1 MKSTDCNDDMVWP
14 QVGFPKHRRSACWA
28 EMRPDLSPL
37 LPVTDIDFGGALGA
51 NMLPLEIGTNA
62 EHRTGSP
69 LTLATMA
76 DAYNIRI
83 GGYFDTQGAA
93 TAMRG
98 SSHNAPPLSRNRR
111 DYRRAAVRTSLLSIV
126 LLAQKSL
133 SGGFRGTTHRRCGGF
148 AKQVAWN
155 VEDGAT
161 PTLVRKRLE
170 IRLNKNLDGL
180 FAGTDLDMDGCITKV
195 YLMASPVPSSNDS

>member
-14 QVGFPKHRRSACWA
+14 QVGFPKHRRSACRA

-69 LTLATMA
+69 LALATMA
-76 DAYNIRI
+76 HAYNIRI
-83 GGYFDTQGAA
+83 GGYFDTQGTA

-98 SSHNAPPLSRNRR
+98 SRHITSPLSG
-111 DYRRAAVRTSLLSIV
+111 AARLQEGGYPSDPLLSIV
-126 LLAQKSL
+126 LLA
-133 SGGFRGTTHRRCGGF
+133 
-148 AKQVAWN
+148 
-155 VEDGAT
+155 
-161 PTLVRKRLE
+161 
-170 IRLNKNLDGL
+170 
-180 FAGTDLDMDGCITKV
+180 
-195 YLMASPVPSSNDS
+195 